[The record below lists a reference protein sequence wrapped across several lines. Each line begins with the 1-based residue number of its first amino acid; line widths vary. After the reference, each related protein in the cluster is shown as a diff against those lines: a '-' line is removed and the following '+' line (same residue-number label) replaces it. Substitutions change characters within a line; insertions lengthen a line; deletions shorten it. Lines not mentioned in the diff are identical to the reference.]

1 MEKGTVA
8 TSGAFSGVFWNLFAA
23 LFAWHLIILALQK
36 LGLVK
41 SK

>member
-1 MEKGTVA
+1 MGKTTVA
-8 TSGAFSGVFWNLFAA
+8 TGALSGVFWNLFAA
-23 LFAWHLIILALQK
+23 LFAYHMILLALQK

>member
-1 MEKGTVA
+1 MEK
-8 TSGAFSGVFWNLFAA
+8 TSAISAPFSGIFWNLFAA
-23 LFAWHLIILALQK
+23 LFVYHLLLLALQK

>member
-1 MEKGTVA
+1 MFLPLWKFFYT
-8 TSGAFSGVFWNLFAA
+8 LFVY
-23 LFAWHLIILALQK
+23 HLMLEALQK

>member
-1 MEKGTVA
+1 MKL
-8 TSGAFSGVFWNLFAA
+8 FLPFWNLFAA
-23 LFAWHLIILALQK
+23 LFIYHLLLLALQK

>member
-1 MEKGTVA
+1 M
-8 TSGAFSGVFWNLFAA
+8 FLPFWNLVAA
-23 LFAWHLIILALQK
+23 LFAWHMLVLALQK